1 MDKKE
6 LEKLGAETLADII
19 CYEIDVLDSKIKE
32 LQEKIKEYDGLEDK
46 DSCYMQMAY
55 GFKLT
60 EVEGAKERLISFA
73 RIERDRQ
80 EKHKKEKYLQSEPE
94 L

>member
-32 LQEKIKEYDGLEDK
+32 LQEKIKEYDGLEDT
-46 DSCYMQMAY
+46 DSSYMQMAY

-60 EVEGAKERLISFA
+60 EVEGAKERLIRFA
-73 RIERDRQ
+73 EIERDRQ
-80 EKHKKEKYLQSEPE
+80 EKHKKGVVGLW
-94 L
+94 